1 MKQKFI
7 AMLGIIA
14 VLISSFSIVNAA
26 EQRETSSLYMNG
38 GETVTGQARDYNY
51 KYHKIEFYPV
61 RLGYLEG
68 EIGMYNKLY
77 IRLEKK
83 GLLFYSNKG
92 ETTIIGISTLNQ
104 KYGHN
109 FGNQGSGKFRYIF
122 NTGSKSDWYGKIE
135 ANPVYMYSYE

>member
-122 NTGSKSDWYGKIE
+122 KKSRHKSCFDRL
-135 ANPVYMYSYE
+135 